1 MAGFEAAI
9 AEHDGV
15 LSGPFRAP
23 QQMLAEQEYDGHT
36 SIHDNATAQ
45 KLGFKGATIEG
56 PTHFSQF
63 APLGFALWGERWLT
77 HGCISAHYR
86 MPVYE
91 GEQVKAFMRKPES
104 AGNQSEIWMLRAD
117 GDEIL
122 RGTASVGPDFPPS
135 ALDERLRTL
144 ARLAD
149 PVILADVK
157 IGMRSP
163 RTPVRM
169 DSEQRMGALYP
180 FSLAQKLKRI
190 TEPCAF
196 YSSSDHVWGRPIL
209 PMEMISV
216 LMQYSARENSFK
228 TRGPAVGL
236 FADQEIRLIEG
247 PVLVG
252 ETYDI
257 EREVIALTG
266 SRRTESVWVRSTLY
280 AGGTD
285 DKVAAMLLNLATMKE
300 TYAPYAQEHASL
312 YGTCLTNALADL
324 RNDLTND

>member
-1 MAGFEAAI
+1 MAEFEAAI
-9 AEHDGV
+9 TESEGV

-23 QQMLAEQEYDGHT
+23 KQMLAAQEYDGHT

-77 HGCISAHYR
+77 QGCISAHYR
-86 MPVYE
+86 APVYE
-91 GEQVKAFMRKPES
+91 GEEVKAFMRKPAS
-104 AGNQSEIWMLRAD
+104 AGTQTEIWMLRAN

-122 RGTASVGPDFPPS
+122 RGTVSVGPDFPPS
-135 ALDERLRTL
+135 ALDERLSTL
-144 ARLAD
+144 ARLAE
-149 PVILADVK
+149 PVILADVEV
-157 IGMRSP
+157 GMRSP

-169 DSEQRMGALYP
+169 DSEQHMGALYP
-180 FSLAQKLKRI
+180 FSLAQKLKQI

-196 YSSSDHVWGRPIL
+196 YSSSDHVWGRPIV

-216 LMQYSARENSFK
+216 LMQYSARDNSFK

-236 FADQEIRLIEG
+236 FADQEIRLFNG

-252 ETYDI
+252 EPYDI
-257 EREVIALTG
+257 EREVVALTG
-266 SRRTESVWVRSTLY
+266 SRRTESMWVRSTLY
-280 AGGTD
+280 AAGTD
-285 DKVAAMLLNLATMKE
+285 IKVAAMLLNLATMKE
-300 TYAPYAQEHASL
+300 TYAPYAKEHAAL
-312 YGTCLTNALADL
+312 YDATP
-324 RNDLTND
+324 

>member
-1 MAGFEAAI
+1 MVGFDTTVSEQ
-9 AEHDGV
+9 EGL
-15 LSGPFRAP
+15 LSGPLRAP

-63 APLGFALWGERWLT
+63 APLGFALWGERWLS

-86 MPVYE
+86 APVYE
-91 GEQVKAFMRKPES
+91 GEEVKAFMRRPENS
-104 AGNQSEIWMLRAD
+104 GVQTEIWMLRAN

-122 RGTASVGPDFPPS
+122 RGTAAVGPDFPPS
-135 ALDERLRTL
+135 ALDERLSTL
-144 ARLAD
+144 APLAD

-157 IGMRSP
+157 VGMRSA

-169 DSEQRMGALYP
+169 TAEQHMGALYP
-180 FSLAQKLKRI
+180 FSLAQKLRRI
-190 TEPCAF
+190 TEPSAF
-196 YSSSDHVWGRPIL
+196 YSSADHAWRRPIV
-209 PMEMISV
+209 PIEMISV

-236 FADQEIRLIEG
+236 FADQEIRLFDG

-252 ETYDI
+252 EPYDI
-257 EREVIALTG
+257 EREVVALTG

-280 AGGTD
+280 ASGSER
-285 DKVAAMLLNLATMKE
+285 KVAAMLLNLATMKE
-300 TYAPYAQEHASL
+300 TYAAYATEYTAL
-312 YGTCLTNALADL
+312 YGP
-324 RNDLTND
+324 RI

>member
-1 MAGFEAAI
+1 MTAFDTAI
-9 AEHDGV
+9 TEHEGV

-23 QQMLAEQEYDGHT
+23 KQMLAEQEYDGHT
-36 SIHDNATAQ
+36 SIHDDATAQ

-63 APLGFALWGERWLT
+63 APLGVALWGERWLS

-86 MPVYE
+86 APVYE
-91 GEQVKAFMRKPES
+91 GEEVKAFIRRPENS
-104 AGNQSEIWMLRAD
+104 GVQGEIWMLRSN

-135 ALDERLRTL
+135 ALEERLNTL
-144 ARLAD
+144 VPLPD

-157 IGMRSP
+157 VGMRSA

-169 DSEQRMGALYP
+169 DSEQHMGALYP
-180 FSLAQKLKRI
+180 FSLVQKLTRI
-190 TEPCAF
+190 TEPSAF
-196 YSSSDHVWGRPIL
+196 YNSSEHVWGRPIV
-209 PMEMISV
+209 PIEMVSV

-236 FADQEIRLIEG
+236 FADQEIRLFDG

-252 ETYDI
+252 EPYDI
-257 EREVIALTG
+257 ERQVVALTG

-280 AGGTD
+280 ARGSD
-285 DKVAAMLLNLATMKE
+285 RQIAAMLLNLATLKE

-312 YGTCLTNALADL
+312 YGNAS
-324 RNDLTND
+324 